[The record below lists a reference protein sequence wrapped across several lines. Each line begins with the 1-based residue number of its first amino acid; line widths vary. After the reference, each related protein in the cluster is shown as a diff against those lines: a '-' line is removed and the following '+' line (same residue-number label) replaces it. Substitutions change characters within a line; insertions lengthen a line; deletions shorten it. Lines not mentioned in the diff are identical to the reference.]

1 MCIFEKAKNVRHSTI
16 KVKKIGAILH
26 FVYHQLYRF
35 DKFLSNMSLF
45 VESFTFFLYN
55 QVGEVENYFYIK
67 QKRGMSIGMW
77 DVVAKTAD
85 VVGIVFGSGS
95 MVISIITLLNT
106 KKIRAE
112 MITRVE
118 KSEYSQA
125 IDEQVAD
132 LEAFKEL
139 LLSGENLDSVVFLN
153 AMVLVKNIR
162 ISYESFLPDKLKR
175 KIDNLYNHINENLYG
190 VSGPYSKEAI
200 LKCINLLVYVI
211 TELKKEKKVL

>member
-1 MCIFEKAKNVRHSTI
+1 
-16 KVKKIGAILH
+16 
-26 FVYHQLYRF
+26 
-35 DKFLSNMSLF
+35 MSL
-45 VESFTFFLYN
+45 
-55 QVGEVENYFYIK
+55 
-67 QKRGMSIGMW
+67 GMW
-77 DVVAKTAD
+77 DVMAKTAD

-132 LEAFKEL
+132 LEAFKDL
-139 LLSGENLDSVVFLN
+139 LLSGKNLDSAVFLN

-162 ISYESFLPDKLKR
+162 ISYESFLPDKLKK

-190 VSGPYSKEAI
+190 VSG
-200 LKCINLLVYVI
+200 
-211 TELKKEKKVL
+211 T

>member
-1 MCIFEKAKNVRHSTI
+1 
-16 KVKKIGAILH
+16 
-26 FVYHQLYRF
+26 
-35 DKFLSNMSLF
+35 
-45 VESFTFFLYN
+45 
-55 QVGEVENYFYIK
+55 
-67 QKRGMSIGMW
+67 MW

-85 VVGIVFGSGS
+85 IVGIVFGSGS
-95 MVISIITLLNT
+95 MVISIVTLLNT
-106 KKIRAE
+106 KKIRSE

-139 LLSGENLDSVVFLN
+139 LVSGKGLDSAVFLN

-162 ISYESFLPDKLKR
+162 ISYESFLPDKLKK
-175 KIDNLYNHINENLYG
+175 KIDNLHNHININLYG
-190 VSGPYSKEAI
+190 ASAPYSKEDI
-200 LKCINLLVYVI
+200 VKCVNLLVYVI